1 MFCLRLLQV
10 PDGVYESSEDSEK
23 DRYLAWAL
31 TVAFLKSM
39 LIRVFICLNPI
50 PFVAIKIKQ

>member
-1 MFCLRLLQV
+1 MFCLRPHQV

-31 TVAFLKSM
+31 TVAFLKSI
-39 LIRVFICLNPI
+39 LILVFICLNPI
-50 PFVAIKIKQ
+50 PFVAIEIIQ